1 MISLALPKG
10 SALER
15 PVLGLLTAAG
25 IGVRRA
31 SGRSYRASVDYG
43 GPIQVVFLKPR
54 EIPPALEK
62 GAFDF
67 GVAGTDWIEETGAKV
82 EIVEP
87 VAAGEPWRLVLAVPD
102 GGPGGLPPGARV
114 ATEFPDIGR
123 QYLRGRG
130 LAAEV
135 VHSYGASQAK
145 IPELADAVIEVLEP
159 GVSLP
164 PGLRV
169 LDTVRTCAPRLV
181 AGPHAWRDARK
192 RARIQRVARL
202 LDSVRAGAAHVLLT
216 VRTSARELP
225 RVAPALPPRSWRVG
239 DVREDGLVVVQ
250 GLAARHGVAE
260 TIDGILAAGAAD
272 VVASPVGRVATRQP
286 APPSQKPT
294 GREADQAVTHQPA
307 PPPREPT
314 GREAVR
320 VVTHQPDSPPRE
332 PTGRGVNPSAPLR
345 RESPPAVRPS
355 GL

>member
-15 PVLGLLTAAG
+15 PVLNLFAAAG
-25 IGVRRA
+25 LGVRRT
-31 SGRSYRASVDYG
+31 SGRSYRASIEYG
-43 GPIQVVFLKPR
+43 GPIQVVFFKPR
-54 EIPPALEK
+54 EIPLVLEK
-62 GAFDF
+62 GVFDF

-87 VAAGEPWRLVLAVPD
+87 VAAGGPWRLVLAVPAE
-102 GGPGGLPPGARV
+102 GPGGLSPGARV

-123 QYLRGRG
+123 QYLRSRG

-159 GVSLP
+159 GASLAP
-164 PGLRV
+164 DLRV
-169 LDTVRTCAPRLV
+169 ADTVRTCAPRLV

-239 DVREDGLVVVQ
+239 GDPREDGLVVVQ
-250 GLAARHGVAE
+250 GLAARSGVAE

-272 VVASPVGRVATRQP
+272 VVASPVGRVATHQP
-286 APPSQKPT
+286 EPPS
-294 GREADQAVTHQPA
+294 
-307 PPPREPT
+307 REP
-314 GREAVR
+314 
-320 VVTHQPDSPPRE
+320 
-332 PTGRGVNPSAPLR
+332 R
-345 RESPPAVRPS
+345 RP
-355 GL
+355 